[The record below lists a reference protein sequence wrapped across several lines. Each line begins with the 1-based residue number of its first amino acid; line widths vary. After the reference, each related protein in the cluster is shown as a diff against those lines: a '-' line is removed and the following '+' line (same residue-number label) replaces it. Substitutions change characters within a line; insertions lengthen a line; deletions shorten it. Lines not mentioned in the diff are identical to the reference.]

1 MLNINL
7 RSIEFFMSLITMFI
21 AYIITETSCGFF
33 RAWVAKKMGDD
44 GPEQHGF
51 LSLNPLVHIDFI
63 GVFFL
68 IVYNFGWGRYIPI
81 NPYAIHGPF
90 EKLKITCAYFSDTF
104 ARLVLALIALVIL
117 LYSFGFTMLELAK
130 PMILHKHIAL
140 PILAHYYP
148 DQSSLALTLAVILT
162 AIIYLCVLLAVLNFI
177 VNTVRLIILFY
188 FQESLGAGYLEL
200 FIPILL
206 IIVLADP
213 LQQYAVDS
221 IVTLAYHLTRLLG
234 GTFI

>member
-1 MLNINL
+1 MNINL
-7 RSIEFFMSLITMFI
+7 RSIEYLMSLITMFV
-21 AYIITETSCGFF
+21 AYIIVETICGFF
-33 RAWVAKKMGDD
+33 RAWAAKKMGDD
-44 GPEQHGF
+44 GPEQNGF

-68 IVYNFGWGRYIPI
+68 IIYQFGWGKYIPI

-90 EKLKITCAYFSDTF
+90 EKLKITFAYFSDTL
-104 ARLVLALIALVIL
+104 ARIVLALIALVVL

-130 PMILHKHIAL
+130 PMILNKHIAL
-140 PILAHYYP
+140 PILSYYYP
-148 DQSSLALTLAVILT
+148 DSSSLALTLAVILT

-177 VNTVRLIILFY
+177 VNVVRLVILFY
-188 FQESLGAGYLEL
+188 FHESLGTGYLEF

-213 LQQYAVDS
+213 LQHYVVDS
-221 IVTLAYHLTRLLG
+221 IVTLAYYLTRLLG
-234 GTFI
+234 GAPL